1 MVALL
6 VPACGGGGEGQD
18 YYVSVQQFEST
29 AKGFRIIASSDVI
42 VSNASGGGYGNY
54 GDDRHQAME
63 GFMEEIEANGVR
75 KDLPFDPDKKHTSTV
90 VPGVCDM
97 GGTKTNVTIAYWVE
111 EENYGYMYIT
121 FQTPD
126 GSAPKVIAS
135 VLGCMTPS
143 DIIALNGKDM
153 DLTVVIDQK
162 ILVSTVGCVMHI
174 RFDFNSG
181 VADVGLAYTDAKLI
195 DDDAPISEKVAIK
208 VKRHYLVVNHN

>member
-1 MVALL
+1 M
-6 VPACGGGGEGQD
+6 
-18 YYVSVQQFEST
+18 SVRQFKNG
-29 AKGFRIIASSDVI
+29 AKQFRILASPDVI
-42 VSNASGGGYGNY
+42 VSNASINNDF
-54 GDDRHQAME
+54 GDTQHQTME

-121 FQTPD
+121 FQTPN
-126 GSAPKVIAS
+126 GSAPDVIAS
-135 VLGCMTPS
+135 VLGCMTPKDVIGLS
-143 DIIALNGKDM
+143 DKNM